1 MEVGRKSRVCTV
13 RSIPDRSSR
22 VATAPR
28 RSSFRSG
35 QLRPVWLYSLNFT
48 KHVHTSK
55 STLGARTSSN
65 TLCDGPAD
73 SSLIRMRRSCSRS
86 WPYTS
91 NSTSGVAVEVYSTL
105 SLSQGTDLATID
117 GFEATIKAADQQG
130 NAWIW
135 PETSELSLTLRLQ
148 PTGDTQPENTYE
160 LLRDLATAVL
170 DANVSVRECG

>member
-1 MEVGRKSRVCTV
+1 MAPLTQASCECEG
-13 RSIPDRSSR
+13 
-22 VATAPR
+22 VA
-28 RSSFRSG
+28 
-35 QLRPVWLYSLNFT
+35 VD
-48 KHVHTSK
+48 
-55 STLGARTSSN
+55 LGH
-65 TLCDGPAD
+65 
-73 SSLIRMRRSCSRS
+73 IRLD
-86 WPYTS
+86 
-91 NSTSGVAVEVYSTL
+91 STSGVAVEVYSTL